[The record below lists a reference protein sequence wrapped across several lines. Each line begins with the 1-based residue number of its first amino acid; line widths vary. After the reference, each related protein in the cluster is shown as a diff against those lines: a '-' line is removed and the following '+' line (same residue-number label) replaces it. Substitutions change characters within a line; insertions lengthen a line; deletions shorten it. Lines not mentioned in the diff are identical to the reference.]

1 MNRIQVIPSGNV
13 FKSGD
18 GSKVYSKYRAIIPA
32 KIGKAECYIQT
43 EIVKL
48 NTVIV
53 K

>member
-1 MNRIQVIPSGNV
+1 MTLLWIE
-13 FKSGD
+13 FKSFLVETYLNLVMVA
-18 GSKVYSKYRAIIPA
+18 KFIQIPA